1 MSLKAGAVAVLIVG
15 LAGLTAPA
23 AETEARYLG
32 QAIRIATT
40 RTAEGGWRAEAVLP
54 GNAAPRLATAT
65 GASED
70 EARNA
75 ALAAAMAELD
85 RRRAGTG
92 KP

>member
-1 MSLKAGAVAVLIVG
+1 MSCEVGAVAVLIMG
-15 LAGLTAPA
+15 LAGMTAAA
-23 AETEARYLG
+23 AETEAHYLG

-40 RTAEGGWRAEAVLP
+40 RTAEGGWRAEVVLP
-54 GNAAPRLATAT
+54 GNAAPGLAKAT
-65 GASED
+65 GTSEN
-70 EARNA
+70 EARDA